1 MQHQSQ
7 VFSQYRNRLDYS
19 IGQNELQ
26 FNSFLQLTNDA
37 TLQYTKAMHL
47 CMIILFLLAISMPL
61 NYFEN
66 NVAVIAALG
75 ISFSITLILLFI
87 LIITKKGIIALIGNS
102 IMLIFLGMFLL
113 CFQSAPDGSSLFWFL
128 LLPPLLMFCVGLL
141 PGTILFFGF
150 YLLLMIL
157 LLTPLDSLLAHA
169 ISKPLRWRLLASML
183 GIFIFSWLM
192 EYVRTQT
199 RNALVQSVKMLE
211 HSALTDPL
219 TSLGNRRDFQNYFT
233 VNQAQLKRANRMFS
247 IAMVDLD
254 FFKRVNDSFGHAVG
268 DQVLCHVGTLLAAYL
283 RASDR
288 IFRWGGEEFVILMPD
303 TKADDAL
310 SIMER
315 LRHEVEI
322 TPFITKGG
330 QLINM
335 TISIGLHSGAL
346 SDNVDSLIT
355 AADTQLY
362 LAKRSGRNQVK
373 GERDS

>member
-1 MQHQSQ
+1 MQHQNK
-7 VFSQYRNRLDYS
+7 VFSHYRNWLGYS

-26 FNSFLQLTNDA
+26 FTDFLQLTNDRA
-37 TLQYTKAMHL
+37 LQYTKAMHL
-47 CMIILFLLAISMPL
+47 CIIVLSLLVLSIPI

-75 ISFSITLILLFI
+75 VSFSIALILLLILFI
-87 LIITKKGIIALIGNS
+87 SKNGSIALIGNS

-113 CFQSAPDGSSLFWFL
+113 CFQGAPDDSSLFWFL

-150 YLLLMIL
+150 YLLLMVL
-157 LLTPLDSLLAHA
+157 LLTPLDCLLAHD

-183 GIFIFSWLM
+183 GIFIFSWLA
-192 EYVRTQT
+192 EYIRAQM
-199 RNALVQSVKMLE
+199 RNALIQSVKMLE
-211 HSALTDPL
+211 HFALTDPL

-233 VNQAQLKRANRMFS
+233 VNQAQLKRSNRVFS

-268 DQVLCHVGTLLAAYL
+268 DLVLCHVGSLLAAYL

-303 TKADDAL
+303 TKAADAF

-322 TPFITKGG
+322 TPFITEGG

-355 AADTQLY
+355 AADRQLY
-362 LAKRSGRNQVK
+362 LAKRFGRNQVK
-373 GERDS
+373 GEKDS

>member
-1 MQHQSQ
+1 M
-7 VFSQYRNRLDYS
+7 L
-19 IGQNELQ
+19 
-26 FNSFLQLTNDA
+26 
-37 TLQYTKAMHL
+37 
-47 CMIILFLLAISMPL
+47 
-61 NYFEN
+61 
-66 NVAVIAALG
+66 
-75 ISFSITLILLFI
+75 
-87 LIITKKGIIALIGNS
+87 ITKKGSIALIGNS
-102 IMLIFLGMFLL
+102 VMLIFLGMFLL
-113 CFQSAPDGSSLFWFL
+113 CFQGAPDGSSLFWFL

-141 PGTILFFGF
+141 PGTILFLGF
-150 YLLLMIL
+150 YLLLMVL
-157 LLTPLDSLLAHA
+157 LLTPLDSLLAHD

-183 GIFIFSWLM
+183 GIFIFSWLA
-192 EYVRTQT
+192 EYIRTQM
-199 RNALVQSVKMLE
+199 RNALIQSVKMLE

-233 VNQAQLKRANRMFS
+233 VNQAQLKRSSRMFS
-247 IAMVDLD
+247 IATVDLD
-254 FFKRVNDSFGHAVG
+254 FFKQVNDSFGHAVG
-268 DQVLCHVGTLLAAYL
+268 DQVLCHVGSLLAAYL

-303 TKADDAL
+303 TKAADAF

-322 TPFITKGG
+322 TPFITEDG

-355 AADTQLY
+355 EADTQLY

-373 GERDS
+373 GEKDS